1 MTELEVTLR
10 RAAQRGIISDSHVEP
25 LEAYLS
31 ANGRYTANTADAV
44 AVLDSVA
51 DPPQDLAD
59 TEAPR
64 FVRGFHDV
72 LITIGVIVALVGLSG
87 VASVFALI
95 PAVLL
100 LSEVLVRRQRLAL
113 PAFVLTIAF
122 VQAAGYLIAAGL
134 GSVAP
139 EWNGGVSYWCAFIA
153 SYPVL
158 LGLYYWRYRVPLALA
173 LTLISLFGLAVLVV
187 LTFLGRLT
195 GTEQFIVDHRLL
207 SALIFMAAALG
218 LFAVA
223 MRYDLSDPQRRTRRS
238 DIAFWLHLGAAPVL
252 LYAML
257 AFVFLGN
264 LSGDW
269 WNKDTSYGH
278 AAMVILI
285 VAVFMLVGLVIDR
298 RAFVTSGLLSLGF
311 AIWTILRQNAF
322 EASSY
327 VYVTILAVG
336 IVVLCVGVFW
346 QALRRL
352 VMRQVPPAIAKSL
365 HAVH

>member
-1 MTELEVTLR
+1 MTELEDMLR
-10 RAAQRGIISDSHVEP
+10 RAAQRGIISDSLVVP

-31 ANGRYTANTADAV
+31 ANGRYTAYAPDA
-44 AVLDSVA
+44 AVLDALA
-51 DPPQDLAD
+51 DPPRDLED

-87 VASVFALI
+87 VASVFALL
-95 PAVLL
+95 PAVVV

-122 VQAAGYLIAAGL
+122 VQGAAYLIQATL
-134 GSVAP
+134 PPVS
-139 EWNGGVSYWCAFIA
+139 EDWGGIAYACAFVA
-153 SYPVL
+153 TYPVL

-173 LTLISLFGLAVLVV
+173 LTLISLFGLTVLIAFT
-187 LTFLGRLT
+187 LLGRLT
-195 GTEQFIVDHRLL
+195 GTEQFIADHSLA
-207 SALIFMAAALG
+207 SALVFLFAAFG

-269 WNKDTSYGH
+269 WNQDTSYGH
-278 AAMVILI
+278 AALVIAI
-285 VAVFMLVGLVIDR
+285 VAVFMLIGLAIDR
-298 RAFVTSGLLSLGF
+298 RAFVTSGLSSLGL
-311 AIWTILRQNAF
+311 AIWTILKQNAF

-327 VYVTILAVG
+327 LYVTILAVG
-336 IVVLCVGVFW
+336 LVVLCVGVFW
-346 QALRRL
+346 QPLRRL
-352 VMRQVPPAIAKSL
+352 VMRHVPPTIGERL